1 MGRRRF
7 SGAGPELE
15 LSEWN
20 TKDGGE
26 NTKQGVEGGS
36 QEEKR
41 ESDRARGKTRDS
53 ERCLLDV
60 CLC

>member
-1 MGRRRF
+1 MGRF

-26 NTKQGVEGGS
+26 NTKQGAEGGS
-36 QEEKR
+36 
-41 ESDRARGKTRDS
+41 
-53 ERCLLDV
+53 
-60 CLC
+60 